1 MEDRKYGLPRIA
13 DFTTRR
19 LPFDSC
25 PSSRCWRI
33 LASCLERHI
42 VGDRRRRER
51 SRRATNERTVGSR
64 IREQCEA
71 AKVPFFFKQWGGV
84 RKKVAGRTLLGRTYD
99 GFPKRVQ
106 NPTLPAT
113 LRQRHVSEIESGAL
127 VQLGTA

>member
-1 MEDRKYGLPRIA
+1 MKEQWVL
-13 DFTTRR
+13 
-19 LPFDSC
+19 S
-25 PSSRCWRI
+25 
-33 LASCLERHI
+33 
-42 VGDRRRRER
+42 
-51 SRRATNERTVGSR
+51 

-113 LRQRHVSEIESGAL
+113 LRQRHVSEEDFLARDGRSHARTWL
-127 VQLGTA
+127 PVDS

>member
-1 MEDRKYGLPRIA
+1 MG
-13 DFTTRR
+13 
-19 LPFDSC
+19 DS
-25 PSSRCWRI
+25 
-33 LASCLERHI
+33 
-42 VGDRRRRER
+42 RRRER
-51 SRRATNERTVGSR
+51 AGGETDGSR
-64 IREQCEA
+64 NGFSRSVEQCEDA
-71 AKVPFFFKQWGGV
+71 GVPFFFKQWGGV